1 MYKTGFEIL
10 TKLFF
15 SFTYS
20 FGIFKLVPLKCIFAE
35 IFSSL
40 KLGSPSKEMNL
51 PSFKKYKNFP
61 KIDKTLPDKEIKR
74 YLLYLFDLAKFPNAE
89 NL

>member
-1 MYKTGFEIL
+1 MQKLHFVIDKTI
-10 TKLFF
+10 KD
-15 SFTYS
+15 Y
-20 FGIFKLVPLKCIFAE
+20 
-35 IFSSL
+35 SL
-40 KLGSPSKEMNL
+40 KKTI
-51 PSFKKYKNFP
+51 FKKYKNFP